1 MEALIR
7 FGTRIDLI
15 AFKGLNASGEEIE
28 IVFIEIK
35 TGRSGLSAVVCQ
47 KVRRRSTSRF
57 VLAIHIRERKAVPIL
72 SMKQASSWSSTVQG
86 AGKRRVRALRV
97 RQ

>member
-1 MEALIR
+1 MPRVTALIR

-47 KVRRRSTSRF
+47 KIRRRPTSLLERTH
-57 VLAIHIRERKAVPIL
+57 VADGRRGALATR
-72 SMKQASSWSSTVQG
+72 SS
-86 AGKRRVRALRV
+86 
-97 RQ
+97 